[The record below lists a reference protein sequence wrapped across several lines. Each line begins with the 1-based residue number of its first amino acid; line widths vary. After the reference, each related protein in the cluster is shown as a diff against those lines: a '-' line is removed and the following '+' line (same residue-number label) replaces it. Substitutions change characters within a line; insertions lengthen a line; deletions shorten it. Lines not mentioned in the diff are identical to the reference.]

1 MCKNNNPDSDETRMT
16 AAARMTRIPGLGS
29 EWGSGRL
36 RLKGN
41 GNTYVQMSLGDRI
54 LHASSQTEGV
64 IRFVGSLQ
72 GVKGE
77 WAGIELDE
85 PVGK

>member
-1 MCKNNNPDSDETRMT
+1 
-16 AAARMTRIPGLGS
+16 
-29 EWGSGRL
+29 
-36 RLKGN
+36 
-41 GNTYVQMSLGDRI
+41 MSLGDRI